1 MTSLQTPSERIKQR
15 RNQMLIHS
23 YLYYH
28 MDTSIVSDDQWQR
41 WADELTTLQKEHPNV
56 CDFYNK
62 SFEDWDGSTGMHLP
76 TDVWIRHL
84 GNLLSSL
91 LLSCASSH
99 SWPCR
104 LNFYFLYW

>member
-1 MTSLQTPSERIKQR
+1 MTSLQTPSEKIKQR

-41 WADELTTLQKEHPNV
+41 WADELTALQKEHPNV

-76 TDVWIRHL
+76 TDVWIRCKAEQ
-84 GNLLSSL
+84 LLTYM
-91 LLSCASSH
+91 
-99 SWPCR
+99 
-104 LNFYFLYW
+104 NK

>member
-76 TDVWIRHL
+76 TDVWIRQKAQQLLTHL
-84 GNLLSSL
+84 GK
-91 LLSCASSH
+91 
-99 SWPCR
+99 
-104 LNFYFLYW
+104 